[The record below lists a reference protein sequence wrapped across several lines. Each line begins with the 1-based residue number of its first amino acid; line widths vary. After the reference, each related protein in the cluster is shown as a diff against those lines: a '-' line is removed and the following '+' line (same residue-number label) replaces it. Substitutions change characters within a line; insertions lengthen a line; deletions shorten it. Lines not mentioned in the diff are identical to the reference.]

1 METLDATPL
10 AAELNHTFGALL
22 LGTYFGFMLY
32 GFMIHRSY
40 TYFHDYPKDAK
51 VNKIFVSESSLLI
64 SGKLDWQLYL
74 AAYQVALLLV
84 LETAHST
91 AALHFWYVLYLNH

>member
-1 METLDATPL
+1 MTVMETLDATPL

-40 TYFHDYPKDAK
+40 TYFHFHDYPKDAK
-51 VNKIFVSESSLLI
+51 VNKIFV
-64 SGKLDWQLYL
+64 
-74 AAYQVALLLV
+74 ALPLV

-91 AALHFWYVLYLNH
+91 AALHFWHVLYLNH